1 MLISQPA
8 WMLLDKIKD
17 EAIRQKNDTTVPDG
31 DPRKAQKP
39 SHEVLCKFVK
49 CHVVRMLRE
58 LNQKIEE
65 EESRLRDSK
74 YDLRTQGPRGW
85 YPILYRNQ
93 FHGGIKLVG
102 PVGERPI
109 HVCCLSVNRYAHVV
123 PKDEKNFMQEGIL
136 EGIQEY
142 LDNSFDEAWAQYGK
156 DYCAAVGNFI
166 HENSSNQNIDNF
178 DTRNDWTMCREVSS
192 HWYDAYFGKSGSKQP
207 KRSAS
212 PPFWRDLLKWYRK
225 RIPQPKGP
233 PHPKQDNHPPFE
245 QSIVKPSSE
254 DQHILALVTRGL
266 YEGESILFPLIAGKK
281 NALLQ
286 WLLKR
291 DSESVKRA
299 AASVDESR
307 PTGTMIR
314 CLGQEPFLL
323 ALID

>member
-1 MLISQPA
+1 MRT
-8 WMLLDKIKD
+8 WN
-17 EAIRQKNDTTVPDG
+17 IRPWSR
-31 DPRKAQKP
+31 RKAGSKP
-39 SHEVLCKFVK
+39 IVECLFDAPRHSGAAHWQCHSGSHGPARPTTTQNSTSQRLSTSRRSFGTTSLCKA
-49 CHVVRMLRE
+49 
-58 LNQKIEE
+58 Q
-65 EESRLRDSK
+65 
-74 YDLRTQGPRGW
+74 
-85 YPILYRNQ
+85 
-93 FHGGIKLVG
+93 
-102 PVGERPI
+102 RPSTFATS
-109 HVCCLSVNRYAHVV
+109 C
-123 PKDEKNFMQEGIL
+123 
-136 EGIQEY
+136 
-142 LDNSFDEAWAQYGK
+142 
-156 DYCAAVGNFI
+156 
-166 HENSSNQNIDNF
+166 
-178 DTRNDWTMCREVSS
+178 
-192 HWYDAYFGKSGSKQP
+192 
-207 KRSAS
+207 AS